1 MSWNPKK
8 RWEFKSNDFLIAI
21 SAVILGLVAGA
32 ILMASIG
39 SNPFTGF
46 LYLFKGGLMNIER
59 IGNTI
64 ATATTLM
71 MVGLSVAFAFK
82 TGLFNIG
89 ASGQMLVGG
98 LCATLVAH
106 HVFLPRPLYLIVLIL
121 AALLGGAL
129 WGVIPGLLK
138 AKFNVHEVVATIMM
152 NWIAYWSIYY
162 FVPAYLKGPSLETES
177 ASIAISQS
185 LRTGWL
191 TNLFNGSYMNL
202 GFFVAVISVIV
213 IKLVLD
219 KTTLGFE
226 LKAVGSNRFC
236 AEYAGI
242 KVNRNVVISMM
253 IAGGLA
259 GLAGLT
265 FYTGYSR
272 NMQIGVMPSQG
283 FDGIAVALLGA
294 SSPVGVFFSALFF
307 GMLQSGKGFMN
318 AMTSVPPEI
327 ADTIIATIIYFTAT
341 SVLFKRFWDSVAK
354 KLTFRREAKEALV
367 AEDPAERNVSLE
379 AADEYYELNLAQ
391 GDESSPIEE
400 MADMSSEPSVPEIDP
415 LTESLLPE
423 AEPDSEPELAV
434 LEHEPEPVEEAIL
447 EPQVEPEAE
456 PQKAPKPAVK
466 QKSTPKSK
474 ATSTKKPSKAS
485 PNDSKE
491 VK

>member
-1 MSWNPKK
+1 MNKQLNKKK
-8 RWEFKSNDFLIAI
+8 REFKSNDFLIAI
-21 SAVILGLVAGA
+21 SAVVLGLVAGA
-32 ILMASIG
+32 ILMAAIG

-71 MVGLSVAFAFK
+71 LVGLSVAFAFK

-106 HVFLPRPLYLIVLIL
+106 HVFLPRPLYLIVLVL
-121 AALLGGAL
+121 SALLGGAL

-152 NWIAYWSIYY
+152 NWIAYWSVYY

-177 ASIAISQS
+177 ASIALTQS

-191 TNLFNGSYMNL
+191 TNLFHGSYMNL
-202 GFFVAVISVIV
+202 GFFVAIISVIV
-213 IKLVLD
+213 IKLILD

-265 FYTGYSR
+265 YYTGYSR

-294 SSPVGVFFSALFF
+294 SNPVGVFFSALFF

-341 SVLFKRFWDSVAK
+341 SVLFKKFWDSVAK
-354 KLTFRREAKEALV
+354 KLTLRREAKEALV
-367 AEDPAERNVSLE
+367 AEDAAERNVALE
-379 AADEYYELNLAQ
+379 AADEAYELKVSGAGAKTGAEAGLKT
-391 GDESSPIEE
+391 SSK
-400 MADMSSEPSVPEIDP
+400 AGSTSVEG
-415 LTESLLPE
+415 
-423 AEPDSEPELAV
+423 
-434 LEHEPEPVEEAIL
+434 
-447 EPQVEPEAE
+447 
-456 PQKAPKPAVK
+456 KPKPATENAPRLK
-466 QKSTPKSK
+466 QKPSAVSK
-474 ATSTKKPSKAS
+474 
-485 PNDSKE
+485 DDGKE

>member
-1 MSWNPKK
+1 MKK
-8 RWEFKSNDFLIAI
+8 QQNIELKSNAFLVAI

-39 SNPFTGF
+39 SNPFEGF
-46 LYLFKGGLMNIER
+46 LYLSKGALMNIER
-59 IGNTI
+59 IGNTL

-71 MVGLSVAFAFK
+71 LVGLSVAFAFK

-106 HVFLPRPLYLIVLIL
+106 NVFLPRPLFLIVLIL
-121 AALLGGAL
+121 SALLGGAL
-129 WGVIPGLLK
+129 WGVIPGFLK

-185 LRTGWL
+185 LRSPWL
-191 TNLFNGSYMNL
+191 TDLFNGSYMNL
-202 GFFVAVISVIV
+202 GFLVAIVSVII
-213 IKLVLD
+213 IKFILD

-242 KVNRNVVISMM
+242 KVNRNVIISMM

-265 FYTGYSR
+265 YYTGYSR

-294 SSPVGVFFSALFF
+294 SNPIGVVFSALFF
-307 GMLQSGKGFMN
+307 GILQSGKGFMN
-318 AMTSVPPEI
+318 AMTNVPPEI
-327 ADTIIATIIYFTAT
+327 ADTIIAVIIYFTAT
-341 SVLFKRFWDSVAK
+341 SVLFRKMWD
-354 KLTFRREAKEALV
+354 ALFH
-367 AEDPAERNVSLE
+367 RILMKN
-379 AADEYYELNLAQ
+379 ELK
-391 GDESSPIEE
+391 DKDST
-400 MADMSSEPSVPEIDP
+400 V
-415 LTESLLPE
+415 TE
-423 AEPDSEPELAV
+423 
-434 LEHEPEPVEEAIL
+434 
-447 EPQVEPEAE
+447 
-456 PQKAPKPAVK
+456 KAPE
-466 QKSTPKSK
+466 
-474 ATSTKKPSKAS
+474 
-485 PNDSKE
+485 E